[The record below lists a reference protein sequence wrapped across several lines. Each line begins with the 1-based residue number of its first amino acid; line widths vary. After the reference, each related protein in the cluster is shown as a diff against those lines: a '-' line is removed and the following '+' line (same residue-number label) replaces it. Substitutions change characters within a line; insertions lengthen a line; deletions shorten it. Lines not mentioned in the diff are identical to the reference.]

1 MSTATTSLTLATK
14 RPFGTLTC
22 DFYKDNSGEFYMTRT
37 QIGQALEYAKVDDAI
52 QQIHARNAD
61 RLDPLSSTLILGVEV
76 SNGETTYTRP
86 QNVFV
91 YTLRGVM
98 EICRFSRQP
107 KADKFM
113 DFVWDVMESLYNGN
127 SVLAAPDQQTAVSN
141 DTFKLMFDTLV
152 KSQETT
158 STLVKSFIEDQK
170 DSRTAMAAM
179 MNTMSLLANH
189 ILEQNQ
195 RMLTAKNE
203 PVAESQS
210 TDDAAVD
217 AEFTAAAN
225 EKVES
230 AQCKIPHV
238 KPTKHRATTSEWKG
252 EVYDTVRKILANQP
266 GKYNDSREVV
276 NLIYD
281 KMTRTYGF
289 VKWQLRRDYMNKHP
303 RMGGNFSTMTA
314 IDDNSQWREIFDT
327 VLEDFYN
334 DSILHCVKDNH
345 KVKYDKNG
353 LAEFDANSFG
363 NEVPK
368 QETPEQKA
376 PAKPKIKWLRST
388 TANPNNG
395 SRIDAAVKSV
405 VDVTNDRTAHSA
417 ASYHLIYDEMKPNWP
432 ALFTA
437 FQEKFGVKANLR
449 RELFINSDSL
459 TDRFV
464 FAADAVV
471 TKCSQKEEA

>member
-1 MSTATTSLTLATK
+1 MSTATTSLTLATQK
-14 RPFGTLTC
+14 PFGTLTC
-22 DFYKDNSGEFYMTRT
+22 DFYKNDSGEFYMTREQVGT
-37 QIGQALEYAKVDDAI
+37 ALEYSNPGIAI
-52 QQIHARNAD
+52 QKIHDRNAD
-61 RLDPLSSTLILGVEV
+61 RLNPLSTVTKLVKVE
-76 SNGETTYTRP
+76 GERTVEREM
-86 QNVFV
+86 FV

-113 DFVWDVMESLYNGN
+113 DFVWNVMESLYNGN

-158 STLVKSFIEDQK
+158 NTLVQSFIEDQK

-203 PVAESQS
+203 PVAESRS
-210 TDDAAVD
+210 TDDTAVD

-225 EKVES
+225 EKAES
-230 AQCKIPHV
+230 AQSKIPHV

-266 GKYNDSREVV
+266 GKYDDSREVV

-303 RMGGNFSTMTA
+303 RMCGNFSTMTA
-314 IDDNSQWREIFDT
+314 IEDNSQWREIFDT

-334 DSILHCVKDNH
+334 DSILHCVKDNP

-363 NEVPK
+363 EETPK
-368 QETPEQKA
+368 QNA

-471 TKCSQKEEA
+471 MKHSKKEEA

>member
-1 MSTATTSLTLATK
+1 MSTATTSLTLATQK
-14 RPFGTLTC
+14 PFGTLTC
-22 DFYKDNSGEFYMTRT
+22 DVYKNDNEFYMTRE
-37 QIGQALEYAKVDDAI
+37 QIGTALEYDDPRKRIAV
-52 QQIHARNAD
+52 IHTRNKD
-61 RLDPLSSTLILGVEV
+61 RLDPLSRRFQIETPSGVQEMI
-76 SNGETTYTRP
+76 
-86 QNVFV
+86 V
-91 YTLRGVM
+91 YTLRGAM

-113 DFVWDVMESLYNGN
+113 DFVWNVMESLYNGN

-158 STLVKSFIEDQK
+158 NTLVQSFIEDQK

-195 RMLTAKNE
+195 RMLTAKSE
-203 PVAESQS
+203 PVAESEIE
-210 TDDAAVD
+210 DDPAVD
-217 AEFTAAAN
+217 AEF
-225 EKVES
+225 K
-230 AQCKIPHV
+230 
-238 KPTKHRATTSEWKG
+238 ATPAKDALPDYKELKSRKNRSEWRT
-252 EVYDTVRKILANQP
+252 DTYSTIDKIIANQP
-266 GKYNDSREVV
+266 GKYTERSDVLK
-276 NLIYD
+276 LIYN
-281 KMTRTYGF
+281 KMNADYGF
-289 VKWQLRRDYMNKHP
+289 VIDEERIKYRRRHP
-303 RMGGNFSTMTA
+303 YIVGKIWVISMVEENT
-314 IDDNSQWREIFDT
+314 QWREIFDII
-327 VLEDFYN
+327 LEDVYN
-334 DSILHCVKDNH
+334 DSILHCVKDNP

-363 NEVPK
+363 EETPK
-368 QETPEQKA
+368 QEA

-395 SRIDAAVKSV
+395 SRIDTAVKSV
-405 VDVTNDRTAHSA
+405 ADATNDRTAHSA

-471 TKCSQKEEA
+471 TKHSKKEEA

>member
-1 MSTATTSLTLATK
+1 MPTATTSLILATQK
-14 RPFGTLTC
+14 PFGTLAC
-22 DFYKDNSGEFYMTRT
+22 DFYKNDSGEFYMTRD
-37 QIGQALEYAKVDDAI
+37 QIGTALEYTDPRVAI
-52 QQIHARNAD
+52 KKIHDRNAD
-61 RLDPLSSTLILGVEV
+61 RFDTLSAVTKLV
-76 SNGETTYTRP
+76 TTDGKAYDTY
-86 QNVFV
+86 V

-127 SVLAAPDQQTAVSN
+127 SVLAAPDQQTAISN

-158 STLVKSFIEDQK
+158 TTLVRSFIEDQK

-195 RMLTAKNE
+195 HMLTAKSE
-203 PVAESQS
+203 PVAESEIE
-210 TDDAAVD
+210 DDPAVD
-217 AEFTAAAN
+217 AEF
-225 EKVES
+225 K
-230 AQCKIPHV
+230 
-238 KPTKHRATTSEWKG
+238 ATPAKDALPDYKELKSRKNRSEWRT
-252 EVYDTVRKILANQP
+252 DTYSTIDKIIANQP
-266 GKYNDSREVV
+266 GKYTERSDVLK
-276 NLIYD
+276 LIYN
-281 KMTRTYGF
+281 KMNADYGF
-289 VKWQLRRDYMNKHP
+289 VIDEERIKYRRRHP
-303 RMGGNFSTMTA
+303 YIVGKIWVISMVEENT
-314 IDDNSQWREIFDT
+314 QWREIFDII
-327 VLEDFYN
+327 LEDVYN
-334 DSILHCVKDNH
+334 DSILHCVKDNP

-363 NEVPK
+363 DEA
-368 QETPEQKA
+368 PEQEA

-395 SRIDAAVKSV
+395 GRIDTAVKSV
-405 VDVTNDRTAHSA
+405 VDATNDRTAHSA

-471 TKCSQKEEA
+471 TKYSKKEEA

>member
-1 MSTATTSLTLATK
+1 MPTATATATTSLTLATQK
-14 RPFGTLTC
+14 PFGTLTC
-22 DFYKDNSGEFYMTRT
+22 DFYKNDSNEFYMTRE
-37 QIGQALEYAKVDDAI
+37 QVGKALEYADPQKAI
-52 QQIHARNAD
+52 DNVHSRNFD
-61 RLDPLSSTLILGVEV
+61 RLDVLSVPLKLRATDGKPY
-76 SNGETTYTRP
+76 NTR
-86 QNVFV
+86 V

-98 EICRFSRQP
+98 EICRLSRQP
-107 KADKFM
+107 KADKFI

-127 SVLAAPDQQTAVSN
+127 SVLAAPDQQTAISN

-158 STLVKSFIEDQK
+158 NTLVHSFIEDQK

-203 PVAESQS
+203 PVAESEIE
-210 TDDAAVD
+210 DDPAVD
-217 AEFTAAAN
+217 AEF
-225 EKVES
+225 K
-230 AQCKIPHV
+230 
-238 KPTKHRATTSEWKG
+238 ATPAKDALPDYKELKSRKNRSEWRT
-252 EVYDTVRKILANQP
+252 DTYSTIDKIIANQP
-266 GKYNDSREVV
+266 GKYTERSDVLK
-276 NLIYD
+276 LIYN
-281 KMTRTYGF
+281 KMNADYGF
-289 VKWQLRRDYMNKHP
+289 VIDEERIKYRRRHP
-303 RMGGNFSTMTA
+303 YIVGKIWVISMVEENT
-314 IDDNSQWREIFDT
+314 QWREIFDII
-327 VLEDFYN
+327 LEDVYN
-334 DSILHCVKDNH
+334 DSILHCVKDNP

-363 NEVPK
+363 NEA
-368 QETPEQKA
+368 PEQEA
-376 PAKPKIKWLRST
+376 PAKSKIKWLRST

-405 VDVTNDRTAHSA
+405 VDATNDRTAHSA

-449 RELFINSDSL
+449 RELFVNSDSL

-471 TKCSQKEEA
+471 TKHSKKEEA

>member
-1 MSTATTSLTLATK
+1 
-14 RPFGTLTC
+14 
-22 DFYKDNSGEFYMTRT
+22 
-37 QIGQALEYAKVDDAI
+37 
-52 QQIHARNAD
+52 
-61 RLDPLSSTLILGVEV
+61 
-76 SNGETTYTRP
+76 
-86 QNVFV
+86 
-91 YTLRGVM
+91 
-98 EICRFSRQP
+98 
-107 KADKFM
+107 
-113 DFVWDVMESLYNGN
+113 MESLYNGN

-158 STLVKSFIEDQK
+158 NTLVQSFIEDQK

-195 RMLTAKNE
+195 RMLSAQNE
-203 PVAESQS
+203 PVAESEVE
-210 TDDAAVD
+210 DDPAVD
-217 AEFTAAAN
+217 AEFKATPAKDTLPDYK
-225 EKVES
+225 EL
-230 AQCKIPHV
+230 
-238 KPTKHRATTSEWKG
+238 KPRKNRSEWRT
-252 EVYDTVRKILANQP
+252 DTYSTIDKIIANQP
-266 GKYNDSREVV
+266 GKYTERSDVLK
-276 NLIYD
+276 LIYN
-281 KMTRTYGF
+281 KMNADYGF
-289 VKWQLRRDYMNKHP
+289 VIDEERIKYRRRHP
-303 RMGGNFSTMTA
+303 YIVGKIWVISMVEENT
-314 IDDNSQWREIFDT
+314 QWREIFDII
-327 VLEDFYN
+327 LEDVYN
-334 DSILHCVKDNH
+334 DSILHCVKDNP

-363 NEVPK
+363 DEA
-368 QETPEQKA
+368 PEQEA

-395 SRIDAAVKSV
+395 SRIDTAVKSV
-405 VDVTNDRTAHSA
+405 ADATNDRTAHSA
-417 ASYHLIYDEMKPNWP
+417 ASYHLIYDEMKPNWS

-471 TKCSQKEEA
+471 MKHSKKEEA

>member
-1 MSTATTSLTLATK
+1 MSTATTSLTLATQK
-14 RPFGTLTC
+14 PFGTLTC
-22 DFYKDNSGEFYMTRT
+22 DFYKNDSGEFYMTRD
-37 QIGQALEYAKVDDAI
+37 QIGTALEYTDPRVAI
-52 QQIHARNAD
+52 KKIHDRNAD
-61 RLDPLSSTLILGVEV
+61 RFDTLSAVTKLV
-76 SNGETTYTRP
+76 TTDGKAYDTY
-86 QNVFV
+86 V
-91 YTLRGVM
+91 YNLRGVM

-158 STLVKSFIEDQK
+158 NTLVQSFIEDQK

-210 TDDAAVD
+210 TDDTAVD

-225 EKVES
+225 EKAES

-266 GKYNDSREVV
+266 GKYDDSREVV
-276 NLIYD
+276 NLVYD

-314 IDDNSQWREIFDT
+314 IEDNSQWREIFDT

-334 DSILHCVKDNH
+334 DSILHCVKDNP

-363 NEVPK
+363 EEMPK
-368 QETPEQKA
+368 QNA

>member
-22 DFYKDNSGEFYMTRT
+22 DFYKDNSGEFYMTREQVGT
-37 QIGQALEYAKVDDAI
+37 ALEYTDPRVAI
-52 QQIHARNAD
+52 KKIHDRNAD
-61 RLDPLSSTLILGVEV
+61 RFDTLSAVTKLV
-76 SNGETTYTRP
+76 TTDGKAYDTY
-86 QNVFV
+86 V
-91 YTLRGVM
+91 YNLRGVM

-113 DFVWDVMESLYNGN
+113 DFVWNVMESLYNGN

-158 STLVKSFIEDQK
+158 NTLVQSFIEDQK

-225 EKVES
+225 EKAES

-252 EVYDTVRKILANQP
+252 EVYDTIRKILANQP
-266 GKYNDSREVV
+266 GKYDDSREVV

-303 RMGGNFSTMTA
+303 RTGGNFSTMTA

-334 DSILHCVKDNH
+334 DSILHCVKDNP

-363 NEVPK
+363 NEAPK
-368 QETPEQKA
+368 QETPEQNA

-405 VDVTNDRTAHSA
+405 ADATNDRTAHSA

>member
-1 MSTATTSLTLATK
+1 MIMSTATATTSLTLATQK
-14 RPFGTLTC
+14 PFGSLTC
-22 DFYKDNSGEFYMTRT
+22 DVYKNDNEFYMTRE
-37 QIGQALEYAKVDDAI
+37 QIGTALEYDDPRKRIAV
-52 QQIHARNAD
+52 IHTRNKD
-61 RLDPLSSTLILGVEV
+61 RLDPLSRRFQIETPSGVQEMI
-76 SNGETTYTRP
+76 
-86 QNVFV
+86 V

-113 DFVWDVMESLYNGN
+113 DFVWNVMESLYNGN

-158 STLVKSFIEDQK
+158 TTLVRSFIEDQK

-195 RMLTAKNE
+195 RMLTAQNE
-203 PVAESQS
+203 PVAESEVE
-210 TDDAAVD
+210 DDHAVD
-217 AEFTAAAN
+217 AEFKATPAKDTLPDYK
-225 EKVES
+225 EL
-230 AQCKIPHV
+230 
-238 KPTKHRATTSEWKG
+238 KPRKNRSEWRT
-252 EVYDTVRKILANQP
+252 DTYSTIDKIIANQP
-266 GKYNDSREVV
+266 GKYTERSDVLK
-276 NLIYD
+276 LIYN
-281 KMTRTYGF
+281 KMNADYGF
-289 VKWQLRRDYMNKHP
+289 VIDEERIKYRRRHP
-303 RMGGNFSTMTA
+303 YIVGKIWVISMVEENT
-314 IDDNSQWREIFDT
+314 QWREIFDII
-327 VLEDFYN
+327 LEDVYN
-334 DSILHCVKDNH
+334 DSILHCVKDNP

-363 NEVPK
+363 E
-368 QETPEQKA
+368 ETPKQKA

-395 SRIDAAVKSV
+395 SRIDAAVQSV
-405 VDVTNDRTAHSA
+405 VDATNDRTAHSA

-449 RELFINSDSL
+449 RELFVNSDSL

-471 TKCSQKEEA
+471 TKHSKKEES

>member
-1 MSTATTSLTLATK
+1 MSTATATTALTLATQK
-14 RPFGTLTC
+14 PFGTLTC
-22 DFYKDNSGEFYMTRT
+22 DFYKNDSGEFYMTRD
-37 QIGQALEYAKVDDAI
+37 QIGTALEYTDPRVAI
-52 QQIHARNAD
+52 KKIHDRNAD
-61 RLDPLSSTLILGVEV
+61 RFDTLSAVTKLV
-76 SNGETTYTRP
+76 TTDGKAYDTY
-86 QNVFV
+86 V

-113 DFVWDVMESLYNGN
+113 DFVWNVMESLYNGN

-225 EKVES
+225 EKAES

-266 GKYNDSREVV
+266 GKYDDSREVV
-276 NLIYD
+276 NLVYD

-303 RMGGNFSTMTA
+303 RTGGNFSTMTA
-314 IDDNSQWREIFDT
+314 IEDNSQWREIFDT

-334 DSILHCVKDNH
+334 DSILHCVKDNP

-363 NEVPK
+363 NEAAK
-368 QETPEQKA
+368 QETPKQEA

-405 VDVTNDRTAHSA
+405 VDATNDRTAHSA
-417 ASYHLIYDEMKPNWP
+417 ASYHLIYDEMKPNWS

-471 TKCSQKEEA
+471 TKHSKKEEA

>member
-1 MSTATTSLTLATK
+1 MSTATATTFLTLATQK
-14 RPFGTLTC
+14 PFGTLTC
-22 DFYKDNSGEFYMTRT
+22 DFYKNDSSEFYMTRT
-37 QIGQALEYAKVDDAI
+37 QIGQALEYGDPNDAI
-52 QQIHARNAD
+52 RLIHKRNAD
-61 RLDPLSSTLILGVEV
+61 RLNPLSAPVNLTGAD
-76 SNGETTYTRP
+76 GKPHDTY
-86 QNVFV
+86 V
-91 YTLRGVM
+91 YNIRGVM

-113 DFVWDVMESLYNGN
+113 DFVWNVMESLYNGN

-158 STLVKSFIEDQK
+158 NTLVQSFIEDQK

-203 PVAESQS
+203 PVAKSQAEAD
-210 TDDAAVD
+210 TAVD
-217 AEFTAAAN
+217 AEFTAAVN
-225 EKVES
+225 EKAES
-230 AQCKIPHV
+230 AQSKIPYV

-266 GKYNDSREVV
+266 GKYNDSREVI
-276 NLIYD
+276 NLIYN
-281 KMTRTYGF
+281 KMTKTYGF

-314 IDDNSQWREIFDT
+314 IEDNSQWREIFDT

-334 DSILHCVKDNH
+334 DSILHCVKDNP

-363 NEVPK
+363 S
-368 QETPEQKA
+368 ETPEQEA

-395 SRIDAAVKSV
+395 SRIDAAVQSV
-405 VDVTNDRTAHSA
+405 VDATNDRTAHSA

-449 RELFINSDSL
+449 RELFVNSDSL

-471 TKCSQKEEA
+471 TKHSKKEES

>member
-1 MSTATTSLTLATK
+1 MPTATTSLTLATQK
-14 RPFGTLTC
+14 PFGTLTC
-22 DFYKDNSGEFYMTRT
+22 DFYKNDSDEFYMTREQVGT
-37 QIGQALEYAKVDDAI
+37 ALEYSNPGIAI
-52 QQIHARNAD
+52 QKIHDRNAD
-61 RLDPLSSTLILGVEV
+61 RLNPLSTVTKLVKVE
-76 SNGETTYTRP
+76 GERTVEREM
-86 QNVFV
+86 FV

-127 SVLAAPDQQTAVSN
+127 SVLAAPDQQTAISN

-158 STLVKSFIEDQK
+158 TTLVRSFIEDQK

-195 RMLTAKNE
+195 HMLTAKSE
-203 PVAESQS
+203 PVAESEIE
-210 TDDAAVD
+210 DDPAVD
-217 AEFTAAAN
+217 AEF
-225 EKVES
+225 K
-230 AQCKIPHV
+230 
-238 KPTKHRATTSEWKG
+238 ATPAKDALPDYKELKSRKNRSEWRT
-252 EVYDTVRKILANQP
+252 DTYSTIDKIIANQP
-266 GKYNDSREVV
+266 GKYTERSDVLK
-276 NLIYD
+276 LIYN
-281 KMTRTYGF
+281 KMNADYGF
-289 VKWQLRRDYMNKHP
+289 VIDEERIKYRRRHP
-303 RMGGNFSTMTA
+303 YIVGKIWVISMVEENT
-314 IDDNSQWREIFDT
+314 QWREIFDII
-327 VLEDFYN
+327 LEDVYN
-334 DSILHCVKDNH
+334 DSILHCVKDNP

-363 NEVPK
+363 DEA
-368 QETPEQKA
+368 PEQEA

-395 SRIDAAVKSV
+395 SRIDTAVKSV
-405 VDVTNDRTAHSA
+405 ADATNDRTAHSA

-471 TKCSQKEEA
+471 MKHSKKEEA

>member
-1 MSTATTSLTLATK
+1 MSTATATTSLTLATQK
-14 RPFGTLTC
+14 PFGTLTC
-22 DFYKDNSGEFYMTRT
+22 DFYKNDSGEFYMTRD
-37 QIGQALEYAKVDDAI
+37 QIGTALEYSNPGIAI
-52 QQIHARNAD
+52 QKIHDRNAD
-61 RLDPLSSTLILGVEV
+61 RLNPLSTVTKLVKVE
-76 SNGETTYTRP
+76 GERTVEREM
-86 QNVFV
+86 FV
-91 YTLRGVM
+91 YNLRGVM

-127 SVLAAPDQQTAVSN
+127 SVLAAPDQQTAISN

-158 STLVKSFIEDQK
+158 TTLVRSFIEDQK

-195 RMLTAKNE
+195 HMLTAKSE
-203 PVAESQS
+203 PVAESEIE
-210 TDDAAVD
+210 DDTAVD
-217 AEFTAAAN
+217 AEF
-225 EKVES
+225 K
-230 AQCKIPHV
+230 
-238 KPTKHRATTSEWKG
+238 ATPAKDALPDYKELKSRKNRSEWRT
-252 EVYDTVRKILANQP
+252 DTYSTIDKIIANQP
-266 GKYNDSREVV
+266 GKYTERSDVLK
-276 NLIYD
+276 LIYN
-281 KMTRTYGF
+281 KMNADYGF
-289 VKWQLRRDYMNKHP
+289 VIDEERIKYRRRHP
-303 RMGGNFSTMTA
+303 YIVGKIWVISMVEENT
-314 IDDNSQWREIFDT
+314 QWREIFDII
-327 VLEDFYN
+327 LEDVYN
-334 DSILHCVKDNH
+334 DSILHCVKDNP

-363 NEVPK
+363 DEA
-368 QETPEQKA
+368 PEQEA

-395 SRIDAAVKSV
+395 SRIDTAVKSV
-405 VDVTNDRTAHSA
+405 VDATNDRTAHSA

-471 TKCSQKEEA
+471 TKYSKKEEA

>member
-1 MSTATTSLTLATK
+1 MPTATTSLTLATK

-22 DFYKDNSGEFYMTRT
+22 DFWQGNDNEFYMTRD
-37 QIGQALEYAKVDDAI
+37 QVGAALEYTKQNEAI
-52 QQIHARNAD
+52 AQIHSRNAD
-61 RLDPLSSTLILGVEV
+61 RLNPLSTLLKTKRVEGDRIV
-76 SNGETTYTRP
+76 ERET
-86 QNVFV
+86 FV

-158 STLVKSFIEDQK
+158 TTLVRSFIEDQR

-195 RMLTAKNE
+195 HMLTAKSE
-203 PVAESQS
+203 PVAESEIE
-210 TDDAAVD
+210 DDPAVD
-217 AEFTAAAN
+217 AEF
-225 EKVES
+225 K
-230 AQCKIPHV
+230 
-238 KPTKHRATTSEWKG
+238 ATPAKDALPDYKELKSRKNRSEWRT
-252 EVYDTVRKILANQP
+252 DTYSTIDKIIANQP
-266 GKYNDSREVV
+266 GKYTERSDVLK
-276 NLIYD
+276 LIYN
-281 KMTRTYGF
+281 KMNADYGF
-289 VKWQLRRDYMNKHP
+289 VIDEERIKYRRRHP
-303 RMGGNFSTMTA
+303 YIVGKIWVISMVEENT
-314 IDDNSQWREIFDT
+314 QWREIFDII
-327 VLEDFYN
+327 LEDVYN
-334 DSILHCVKDNH
+334 DSILHCVKDNP

-363 NEVPK
+363 DEA
-368 QETPEQKA
+368 PEQKA

-395 SRIDAAVKSV
+395 SRIDTAVKSV
-405 VDVTNDRTAHSA
+405 ADATNDRTAHSA

-471 TKCSQKEEA
+471 MKHSKKEEA

>member
-1 MSTATTSLTLATK
+1 MSTATTSLTLATRK
-14 RPFGTLTC
+14 PFGTLTC
-22 DFYKDNSGEFYMTRT
+22 DFYKNDSGEFYMTRE
-37 QIGQALEYAKVDDAI
+37 QVGQALEYPAGAKAI
-52 QQIHARNAD
+52 AQIHSRNAD
-61 RLDPLSSTLILGVEV
+61 RLNPMSGVLKMKTPG
-76 SNGETTYTRP
+76 GEQDT
-86 QNVFV
+86 FV
-91 YTLRGVM
+91 YNIRGVM

-113 DFVWDVMESLYNGN
+113 DFVWNVMESLYNGN

-158 STLVKSFIEDQK
+158 NTLVQSFIEDQK

-195 RMLTAKNE
+195 RMLTAKYE

-225 EKVES
+225 EKAES
-230 AQCKIPHV
+230 AKSKIPHV
-238 KPTKHRATTSEWKG
+238 KQTKHRATTSEWKG

-276 NLIYD
+276 NLVYD

-303 RMGGNFSTMTA
+303 RTGGNFSTMTA
-314 IDDNSQWREIFDT
+314 IEDNSQWREIFDT

-334 DSILHCVKDNH
+334 DSILHCVKDNP

-363 NEVPK
+363 EEMPK
-368 QETPEQKA
+368 QNA

>member
-1 MSTATTSLTLATK
+1 MSTATATTSLTLATRK
-14 RPFGTLTC
+14 PFGTLTC
-22 DFYKDNSGEFYMTRT
+22 DFYKNDSGEFYMTRE
-37 QIGQALEYAKVDDAI
+37 QIGQALEYGDPVRTIAK
-52 QQIHARNAD
+52 IHDRNAD
-61 RLDPLSSTLILGVEV
+61 RLNPLSSVVSLTTEV
-76 SNGETTYTRP
+76 GNHTQQRDT
-86 QNVFV
+86 FV
-91 YTLRGVM
+91 YNIRGVM
-98 EICRFSRQP
+98 EICRFSRQD

-113 DFVWDVMESLYNGN
+113 DFVWNVMESLYNGN

-158 STLVKSFIEDQK
+158 NTLVQSFIEDQK

-203 PVAESQS
+203 PVAESQT
-210 TDDAAVD
+210 TDEPAVD
-217 AEFTAAAN
+217 AEFTDAAN
-225 EKVES
+225 EKAES
-230 AQCKIPHV
+230 AQSKIPYV

-276 NLIYD
+276 NLVYD
-281 KMTRTYGF
+281 KMTKTYGF

-314 IDDNSQWREIFDT
+314 IEDNSQWREIFDT

-334 DSILHCVKDNH
+334 DSILHCVKDNP

-363 NEVPK
+363 NEA
-368 QETPEQKA
+368 PEQEA
-376 PAKPKIKWLRST
+376 PAKAKIKWLRST

-395 SRIDAAVKSV
+395 SRIDAAVQSV
-405 VDVTNDRTAHSA
+405 VDATNDRTAHSA

-449 RELFINSDSL
+449 RELFVNSDSL

-471 TKCSQKEEA
+471 TKYSKKEEA

>member
-1 MSTATTSLTLATK
+1 MIMSTATATTSLTLATK

-127 SVLAAPDQQTAVSN
+127 SVLAATDQQTAISN

-158 STLVKSFIEDQK
+158 TTLVRSFIEDQK

-195 RMLTAKNE
+195 HMLTAKSE
-203 PVAESQS
+203 PVAESEIE
-210 TDDAAVD
+210 DDPAVD
-217 AEFTAAAN
+217 AEF
-225 EKVES
+225 K
-230 AQCKIPHV
+230 
-238 KPTKHRATTSEWKG
+238 ATPAKDALPDYKELKSRKNRSEWRT
-252 EVYDTVRKILANQP
+252 DTYSTIDKIIANQP
-266 GKYNDSREVV
+266 GKYTERSDVLK
-276 NLIYD
+276 LIYN
-281 KMTRTYGF
+281 KMNADYGF
-289 VKWQLRRDYMNKHP
+289 VIDEERIKYRRRHP
-303 RMGGNFSTMTA
+303 YIVGKIWVISMVEENT
-314 IDDNSQWREIFDT
+314 QWREIFDII
-327 VLEDFYN
+327 LEDVYN
-334 DSILHCVKDNH
+334 DSILHCVKDNP

-363 NEVPK
+363 DEA
-368 QETPEQKA
+368 PEQEA

-395 SRIDAAVKSV
+395 SRIDTAVKSV
-405 VDVTNDRTAHSA
+405 ADATNDRTAHSA

-449 RELFINSDSL
+449 RELFVNSDSL

-471 TKCSQKEEA
+471 TKCSQKEDA

>member
-1 MSTATTSLTLATK
+1 MSTATATTALTLATQK
-14 RPFGTLTC
+14 PFGTLTC
-22 DFYKDNSGEFYMTRT
+22 DFYKDNSGEFYMTRE
-37 QIGQALEYAKVDDAI
+37 QIGQALEYPAGAKAI
-52 QQIHARNAD
+52 AQIHSRNAD
-61 RLDPLSSTLILGVEV
+61 RLNPMSGVLKMKTPG
-76 SNGETTYTRP
+76 GEQDT
-86 QNVFV
+86 FV
-91 YTLRGVM
+91 YNIRGVM

-158 STLVKSFIEDQK
+158 TTLVRSFIEDQK

-195 RMLTAKNE
+195 HMLTAKSE
-203 PVAESQS
+203 PVAESEIE
-210 TDDAAVD
+210 DDPAVD
-217 AEFTAAAN
+217 AEF
-225 EKVES
+225 K
-230 AQCKIPHV
+230 
-238 KPTKHRATTSEWKG
+238 ATPAKDALPDYKELKSRKNRSEWRT
-252 EVYDTVRKILANQP
+252 DTYSTIDKIIANQP
-266 GKYNDSREVV
+266 GKYTERSDVLK
-276 NLIYD
+276 LIYN
-281 KMTRTYGF
+281 KMNADYGF
-289 VKWQLRRDYMNKHP
+289 VIDEERIKYRRRHP
-303 RMGGNFSTMTA
+303 YIVGKIWVISMVEENT
-314 IDDNSQWREIFDT
+314 QWREIFDII
-327 VLEDFYN
+327 LEDVYN
-334 DSILHCVKDNH
+334 DSILHCVKDNP

-363 NEVPK
+363 NEA
-368 QETPEQKA
+368 PEQEA

-395 SRIDAAVKSV
+395 SRIDAAVQSV
-405 VDVTNDRTAHSA
+405 VDATNDRTAHSA

-449 RELFINSDSL
+449 RELFVNSDSL

-471 TKCSQKEEA
+471 TKHSKKEEA

>member
-1 MSTATTSLTLATK
+1 MPTATTSLTLATK

-22 DFYKDNSGEFYMTRT
+22 DFYKNDADEFYMTRE
-37 QIGQALEYAKVDDAI
+37 QIGQALEYAKPTDAI
-52 QQIHARNAD
+52 CLIHKRYAD
-61 RLDPLSSTLILGVEV
+61 RLDPLSSTFKMKVEV
-76 SNGETTYTRP
+76 VNGDVTYVQPRD
-86 QNVFV
+86 VFV

-113 DFVWDVMESLYNGN
+113 DFVWNVMESLYNGN

-158 STLVKSFIEDQK
+158 NTLVQSFIEDQK

-203 PVAESQS
+203 PVAESQAEDN
-210 TDDAAVD
+210 TAVD
-217 AEFTAAAN
+217 AEFTAAN
-225 EKVES
+225 EKAES
-230 AQCKIPHV
+230 AQGKIPYV

-252 EVYDTVRKILANQP
+252 EVYDTVSKILANQP

-276 NLIYD
+276 NLIYN
-281 KMTRTYGF
+281 KMTKTYGF

-314 IDDNSQWREIFDT
+314 IEDNSQWREIFDT

-334 DSILHCVKDNH
+334 DSILHCVKDNP

-363 NEVPK
+363 NEA
-368 QETPEQKA
+368 PEQEA

-395 SRIDAAVKSV
+395 SRIDAAVQSV
-405 VDVTNDRTAHSA
+405 VDATNDRTAHSA

-449 RELFINSDSL
+449 RELFVNSDSL

-471 TKCSQKEEA
+471 TKHSKKEEA

>member
-1 MSTATTSLTLATK
+1 MIMSTATATTSLTLATQ

-22 DFYKDNSGEFYMTRT
+22 DFWQGNDNEFYMTRN
-37 QIGQALEYAKVDDAI
+37 QIGTALEYAKPNDAI
-52 QQIHARNAD
+52 QQIHSRNAD
-61 RLDPLSSTLILGVEV
+61 RLNPLSAYLTLRGAD
-76 SNGETTYTRP
+76 GRDHET
-86 QNVFV
+86 FV
-91 YTLRGVM
+91 YTLRGTM
-98 EICRFSRQP
+98 EICRFSRQD

-152 KSQETT
+152 KSQGTT
-158 STLVKSFIEDQK
+158 NTLVQSFIEDQK

-203 PVAESQS
+203 PVAESQAE
-210 TDDAAVD
+210 DDTAVD

-225 EKVES
+225 KKAES
-230 AQCKIPHV
+230 AQSKIPYV

-252 EVYDTVRKILANQP
+252 EVYDTVSKILANQP

-276 NLIYD
+276 NLVYD

-303 RMGGNFSTMTA
+303 RTGGNFSTMTA
-314 IDDNSQWREIFDT
+314 IEDNSQWREIFDT

-334 DSILHCVKDNH
+334 DSILHCVKDNP

-363 NEVPK
+363 EETSK
-368 QETPEQKA
+368 QEA

-395 SRIDAAVKSV
+395 SRIDAAVQSV
-405 VDVTNDRTAHSA
+405 VDATNDRTAHSA

-437 FQEKFGVKANLR
+437 YQEKFGVKANLR
-449 RELFINSDSL
+449 RELFVNSDSL

-471 TKCSQKEEA
+471 TKYSQKEEA

>member
-1 MSTATTSLTLATK
+1 MSTATATTSLTLATQ

-22 DFYKDNSGEFYMTRT
+22 DFWQGNDNEFYMTRN
-37 QIGQALEYAKVDDAI
+37 QIGTALEYAKPNDAI
-52 QQIHARNAD
+52 QQIHSRNAD
-61 RLDPLSSTLILGVEV
+61 RLNPLSAYLTLRGAD
-76 SNGETTYTRP
+76 GRDHET
-86 QNVFV
+86 FV
-91 YTLRGVM
+91 YTLRGTM
-98 EICRFSRQP
+98 EICRFSRQD

-158 STLVKSFIEDQK
+158 NTLVHSFIEDQK

-203 PVAESQS
+203 PVAESQAE
-210 TDDAAVD
+210 TDTAVD
-217 AEFTAAAN
+217 AEFTAAN
-225 EKVES
+225 EKAES
-230 AQCKIPHV
+230 AQGKIPYV

-252 EVYDTVRKILANQP
+252 EVYDTVSKILANQP

-276 NLIYD
+276 NLIYN
-281 KMTRTYGF
+281 KMTKTYGF

-314 IDDNSQWREIFDT
+314 IEDNSQWREIFDT

-334 DSILHCVKDNH
+334 DSILHCVKDNP

-363 NEVPK
+363 DEA
-368 QETPEQKA
+368 PEQEA

-395 SRIDAAVKSV
+395 SRIDAAVQSV
-405 VDVTNDRTAHSA
+405 ADATNDRTAHSA

-449 RELFINSDSL
+449 RELFVNSDSL

-471 TKCSQKEEA
+471 TKHSKKEES

>member
-14 RPFGTLTC
+14 RPFGNLTC
-22 DFYKDNSGEFYMTRT
+22 DFYKNDSGEFYMTRD
-37 QIGQALEYAKVDDAI
+37 QIGRALEYKTPSDSI
-52 QQIHARNAD
+52 QRIHERNAD
-61 RLDPLSSTLILGVEV
+61 RLNPLSSTVNLTVEV
-76 SNGETTYTRP
+76 SNGDSSYLQQRETY
-86 QNVFV
+86 V

-113 DFVWDVMESLYNGN
+113 DFVWNVMESLYNGN

-158 STLVKSFIEDQK
+158 NTLVQSFIEDQK

-203 PVAESQS
+203 PVAESRS
-210 TDDAAVD
+210 TDDTAVD
-217 AEFTAAAN
+217 AEFTAATN
-225 EKVES
+225 EKAES
-230 AQCKIPHV
+230 AQSKIPHV

-252 EVYDTVRKILANQP
+252 EVYDTIRKILANQP
-266 GKYNDSREVV
+266 GKYDDSREVV

-314 IDDNSQWREIFDT
+314 IEDNSQWREIFDT

-334 DSILHCVKDNH
+334 DSILHCVKDNP

-363 NEVPK
+363 EETPK
-368 QETPEQKA
+368 QNA

-395 SRIDAAVKSV
+395 SRIDTAVKSV
-405 VDVTNDRTAHSA
+405 ADATNDRTAHSA
-417 ASYHLIYDEMKPNWP
+417 ASYHLIYDEMKPNWS

-464 FAADAVV
+464 SAADAVV
-471 TKCSQKEEA
+471 MKHSKKEEA

>member
-158 STLVKSFIEDQK
+158 NTLVQSFIEDQK

-225 EKVES
+225 EKAES

-252 EVYDTVRKILANQP
+252 EVYDTIRKILANQP
-266 GKYNDSREVV
+266 GKYDDSREVV

-303 RMGGNFSTMTA
+303 RTGGNFSTMTA
-314 IDDNSQWREIFDT
+314 IEDNSQWREIFDT

-334 DSILHCVKDNH
+334 DSILHCVKDNP

-363 NEVPK
+363 EEMPK
-368 QETPEQKA
+368 QNA

-395 SRIDAAVKSV
+395 SRIDTAVKSV
-405 VDVTNDRTAHSA
+405 ADATNDRTAHSA

>member
-1 MSTATTSLTLATK
+1 MSTATATTALTLATQ

-22 DFYKDNSGEFYMTRT
+22 DFYKNDSGEFYMTRE
-37 QIGQALEYAKVDDAI
+37 QIAQALEYPAGAKAI
-52 QQIHARNAD
+52 AQIHSRNAD
-61 RLDPLSSTLILGVEV
+61 RLNPMSGVLKMKTPG
-76 SNGETTYTRP
+76 GEQDT
-86 QNVFV
+86 FV
-91 YTLRGVM
+91 YNIRGVM
-98 EICRFSRQP
+98 EICRFSRQD

-113 DFVWDVMESLYNGN
+113 DFVWNVMESLYNGN

-158 STLVKSFIEDQK
+158 NTLVQSFIEDQK

-203 PVAESQS
+203 PVAESQ
-210 TDDAAVD
+210 TKDDTAVD

-225 EKVES
+225 EKAES
-230 AQCKIPHV
+230 AKSKIPYV

-252 EVYDTVRKILANQP
+252 EVYDTVSKILANQP

-276 NLIYD
+276 NLVYD

-303 RMGGNFSTMTA
+303 RTGGNFSTMTA
-314 IDDNSQWREIFDT
+314 IEDNSQWREIFDT

-334 DSILHCVKDNH
+334 DSILHCVKDNP

-363 NEVPK
+363 EETPK
-368 QETPEQKA
+368 QES

-405 VDVTNDRTAHSA
+405 VDATNDRTAHSA

-449 RELFINSDSL
+449 RELFVNSDSL

>member
-1 MSTATTSLTLATK
+1 MPTATTSLTLATQ

-22 DFYKDNSGEFYMTRT
+22 DFWQGNDNEFYMTRN
-37 QIGQALEYAKVDDAI
+37 QIGTALEYAKPNDAI
-52 QQIHARNAD
+52 QQIHSRNAD
-61 RLDPLSSTLILGVEV
+61 RLNPLSAYLTLRGAD
-76 SNGETTYTRP
+76 GRDHET
-86 QNVFV
+86 FV
-91 YTLRGVM
+91 YTLRGTM
-98 EICRFSRQP
+98 EICRFSRQD

-158 STLVKSFIEDQK
+158 NTLVRSFIEDQK

-203 PVAESQS
+203 PVAESEVE
-210 TDDAAVD
+210 DDPAVD
-217 AEFTAAAN
+217 AEFKATPAKDTLPDYK
-225 EKVES
+225 EL
-230 AQCKIPHV
+230 
-238 KPTKHRATTSEWKG
+238 KPRKNRSEWRT
-252 EVYDTVRKILANQP
+252 DTYSTIDKIIANQP
-266 GKYNDSREVV
+266 GKYTERSDVLK
-276 NLIYD
+276 LIYN
-281 KMTRTYGF
+281 KMNADYGF
-289 VKWQLRRDYMNKHP
+289 VIDEERIKYRRRHP
-303 RMGGNFSTMTA
+303 YIVGKIWVISMVEENT
-314 IDDNSQWREIFDT
+314 QWREIFDII
-327 VLEDFYN
+327 LEDVYN
-334 DSILHCVKDNH
+334 DSILHCVKDNP

-363 NEVPK
+363 NEA
-368 QETPEQKA
+368 PEQEA

-395 SRIDAAVKSV
+395 SRIDAAVQSV
-405 VDVTNDRTAHSA
+405 VDATNDRTAHSA

-471 TKCSQKEEA
+471 TKHSKKEEA

>member
-158 STLVKSFIEDQK
+158 NTLVQSFIEDQK

-225 EKVES
+225 EKAES

-252 EVYDTVRKILANQP
+252 EVYDTIRKILANQP
-266 GKYNDSREVV
+266 GKYDDSREVV

-303 RMGGNFSTMTA
+303 RTGGNFSTMTA
-314 IDDNSQWREIFDT
+314 IEDNSQWREIFDT

-334 DSILHCVKDNH
+334 DSILHCVKDNP

-363 NEVPK
+363 EETPK
-368 QETPEQKA
+368 QNA

-405 VDVTNDRTAHSA
+405 ADATNDRTAHSA

>member
-1 MSTATTSLTLATK
+1 MSTATATTALTLATQK
-14 RPFGTLTC
+14 PFGTLTC
-22 DFYKDNSGEFYMTRT
+22 DFYKDNSGEFYMTRE
-37 QIGQALEYAKVDDAI
+37 QIGQALEYPAGAKAI
-52 QQIHARNAD
+52 AQIHSRNAD
-61 RLDPLSSTLILGVEV
+61 RLNPMSGVLKMKTPG
-76 SNGETTYTRP
+76 GEQDT
-86 QNVFV
+86 FV
-91 YTLRGVM
+91 YNIRGVM

-158 STLVKSFIEDQK
+158 TTLVRSFIEDQK

-195 RMLTAKNE
+195 HMLTAKSE
-203 PVAESQS
+203 PVAESEIE
-210 TDDAAVD
+210 DDPAVD
-217 AEFTAAAN
+217 AEF
-225 EKVES
+225 K
-230 AQCKIPHV
+230 
-238 KPTKHRATTSEWKG
+238 ATPAKDALPDYKELKSRKNRSEWRT
-252 EVYDTVRKILANQP
+252 DTYSTIDKIIANQP
-266 GKYNDSREVV
+266 GKYTERSDVLK
-276 NLIYD
+276 LIYN
-281 KMTRTYGF
+281 KMNADYGF
-289 VKWQLRRDYMNKHP
+289 VIDEERIKYRRRHP
-303 RMGGNFSTMTA
+303 YIVGKIWVISMVEENT
-314 IDDNSQWREIFDT
+314 QWREIFDII
-327 VLEDFYN
+327 LEDVYN
-334 DSILHCVKDNH
+334 DSILHCVKDNP

-363 NEVPK
+363 NEATE
-368 QETPEQKA
+368 QEV

-388 TANPNNG
+388 TANPENG
-395 SRIDAAVKSV
+395 SRIDAAVQSV
-405 VDVTNDRTAHSA
+405 VDATNDRTAHSA

-449 RELFINSDSL
+449 RELFVNSDSL

-471 TKCSQKEEA
+471 TKHSKKEEA

>member
-1 MSTATTSLTLATK
+1 MSTATATIALTLATQK
-14 RPFGTLTC
+14 PFGTLTC
-22 DFYKDNSGEFYMTRT
+22 DFYKNDSGEFYMTRE
-37 QIGQALEYAKVDDAI
+37 QIAQALEYPAGAKAI
-52 QQIHARNAD
+52 AQIHSRNAD
-61 RLDPLSSTLILGVEV
+61 RLNPMSGVLKMKTPG
-76 SNGETTYTRP
+76 GEQDT
-86 QNVFV
+86 FV
-91 YTLRGVM
+91 YNIRGVM
-98 EICRFSRQP
+98 EICRFSRQD

-158 STLVKSFIEDQK
+158 NTLVQSFIEDQK

-203 PVAESQS
+203 PVAESQ
-210 TDDAAVD
+210 TEDDTAVD

-225 EKVES
+225 EKTES
-230 AQCKIPHV
+230 AKSKIPYV

-252 EVYDTVRKILANQP
+252 EVYDTVSKILANQP

-276 NLIYD
+276 NLIYN

-303 RMGGNFSTMTA
+303 RTGGNFSTMTA
-314 IDDNSQWREIFDT
+314 IEDNSQWREIFDT

-334 DSILHCVKDNH
+334 DSILHCVKDNP

-363 NEVPK
+363 EETPK
-368 QETPEQKA
+368 QES

-405 VDVTNDRTAHSA
+405 VDATNDRTAHSA

-471 TKCSQKEEA
+471 TKCSPKEDA

>member
-1 MSTATTSLTLATK
+1 MSTATATTSLTLATK

-86 QNVFV
+86 QNMFV

-158 STLVKSFIEDQK
+158 TTLVRSFIEDQK

-195 RMLTAKNE
+195 HMLTAKSE
-203 PVAESQS
+203 PVAESEIE
-210 TDDAAVD
+210 DDPAVD
-217 AEFTAAAN
+217 AEF
-225 EKVES
+225 K
-230 AQCKIPHV
+230 
-238 KPTKHRATTSEWKG
+238 ATPAKDALPDYKELKSRKNRSEWRT
-252 EVYDTVRKILANQP
+252 DTYSTIDKIIANQP
-266 GKYNDSREVV
+266 GKYTERSDVLK
-276 NLIYD
+276 LIYN
-281 KMTRTYGF
+281 KMNADYGF
-289 VKWQLRRDYMNKHP
+289 VIDEERIKYRRRHP
-303 RMGGNFSTMTA
+303 YIVGKIWVISMVEENT
-314 IDDNSQWREIFDT
+314 QWREIFDII
-327 VLEDFYN
+327 LEDVYN
-334 DSILHCVKDNH
+334 DSILHCVKDNP

-363 NEVPK
+363 DEA
-368 QETPEQKA
+368 PEQEA

-395 SRIDAAVKSV
+395 SRIDTAVKSV
-405 VDVTNDRTAHSA
+405 ADATNDRTAHSA

-471 TKCSQKEEA
+471 MKHSKKEEA

>member
-1 MSTATTSLTLATK
+1 MPTATTSLTLATK
-14 RPFGTLTC
+14 KPFGTLAC
-22 DFYKDNSGEFYMTRT
+22 DFYKNDSGEFYMTRD
-37 QIGQALEYAKVDDAI
+37 QIGTALEYTDPRVAI
-52 QQIHARNAD
+52 KKIHDRNAD
-61 RLDPLSSTLILGVEV
+61 RFDTLSTVTKLVATDGKAYD
-76 SNGETTYTRP
+76 TY
-86 QNVFV
+86 V

-98 EICRFSRQP
+98 QICRFSRQP

-113 DFVWDVMESLYNGN
+113 EFVWDVMESLYNGN
-127 SVLAAPDQQTAVSN
+127 SVLAAPDQQTAISN

-158 STLVKSFIEDQK
+158 TTLVRSFIEDQK

-195 RMLTAKNE
+195 HMLTAKSE
-203 PVAESQS
+203 PVAESEIE
-210 TDDAAVD
+210 DDPAVD
-217 AEFTAAAN
+217 AEF
-225 EKVES
+225 K
-230 AQCKIPHV
+230 
-238 KPTKHRATTSEWKG
+238 ATPAKDALPDYKELKSRKNRSEWRT
-252 EVYDTVRKILANQP
+252 DTYSTIDKIIANQP
-266 GKYNDSREVV
+266 GKYTERSDVLK
-276 NLIYD
+276 LIYN
-281 KMTRTYGF
+281 KMNADYGF
-289 VKWQLRRDYMNKHP
+289 VIDEERIKYRRRHP
-303 RMGGNFSTMTA
+303 YIVGKIWIISMVEENT
-314 IDDNSQWREIFDT
+314 QWREIFDII
-327 VLEDFYN
+327 LEDVYN
-334 DSILHCVKDNH
+334 DSILHCVKDNP

-363 NEVPK
+363 DEA
-368 QETPEQKA
+368 PEQEA

-395 SRIDAAVKSV
+395 SRIDTAVKSV
-405 VDVTNDRTAHSA
+405 ADATNDRTAHSA
-417 ASYHLIYDEMKPNWP
+417 ASYHLIYDEMKPNWS

-471 TKCSQKEEA
+471 MKHSKKEEA

>member
-1 MSTATTSLTLATK
+1 MSTATTSLTLATQK
-14 RPFGTLTC
+14 PFGTLTC
-22 DFYKDNSGEFYMTRT
+22 DFYKNDSDEFYMTRE
-37 QIGQALEYAKVDDAI
+37 QVGQALEYPAGAKAI
-52 QQIHARNAD
+52 AQIHSRNAD
-61 RLDPLSSTLILGVEV
+61 RLNPMSGVLKMKTPG
-76 SNGETTYTRP
+76 GEQDT
-86 QNVFV
+86 FV
-91 YTLRGVM
+91 YNLRGVM

-113 DFVWDVMESLYNGN
+113 DFVWNVMESLYNGN

-158 STLVKSFIEDQK
+158 STLVQSFIEDQK

-195 RMLTAKNE
+195 RMLTAKSE
-203 PVAESQS
+203 PVAESEIE
-210 TDDAAVD
+210 DDPAVD
-217 AEFTAAAN
+217 AEF
-225 EKVES
+225 K
-230 AQCKIPHV
+230 
-238 KPTKHRATTSEWKG
+238 ATTAKDALPDYKELKSRKNRSEWRT
-252 EVYDTVRKILANQP
+252 DTYSTIDKIIANQP
-266 GKYNDSREVV
+266 GKYTERSDVLK
-276 NLIYD
+276 LIYN
-281 KMTRTYGF
+281 KMNADYGF
-289 VKWQLRRDYMNKHP
+289 VIDEERIKYRRRHP
-303 RMGGNFSTMTA
+303 YIVGKIWVISMVEENT
-314 IDDNSQWREIFDT
+314 QWREIFDII
-327 VLEDFYN
+327 LEDVYN
-334 DSILHCVKDNH
+334 DSILHCVKDNP

-363 NEVPK
+363 EETPK
-368 QETPEQKA
+368 QEA

-395 SRIDAAVKSV
+395 SRIDTAVKSV
-405 VDVTNDRTAHSA
+405 ADATNDRTAHSA

-471 TKCSQKEEA
+471 TKHSKKEEA